1 MALVLTDK
9 RQLTDL
15 LVCSVAS
22 YNIALDGSLGFGAH
36 MKHNIATQGGER
48 TILSMYVLESAL
60 KERIGA
66 KGFERV
72 MARIGKDRRASKTYP
87 NAMCWKVD
95 ITDVC

>member
-48 TILSMYVLESAL
+48 TILSMYVLESAF
-60 KERIGA
+60 KERIGNKNFA
-66 KGFERV
+66 KAIAKVGS
-72 MARIGKDRRASKTYP
+72 ARRASKTYP